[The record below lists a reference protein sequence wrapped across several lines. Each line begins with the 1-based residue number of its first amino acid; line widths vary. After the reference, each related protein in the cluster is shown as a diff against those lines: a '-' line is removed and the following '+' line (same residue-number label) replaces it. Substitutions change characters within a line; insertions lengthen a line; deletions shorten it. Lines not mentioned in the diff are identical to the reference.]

1 MQGYSSCKQNHMK
14 ICYKC
19 AQISFLGVKLWNVQY
34 VEVKLRY
41 RQNTKSRHPKPKSLF
56 SHIVIISSA
65 SQTVKELLCLK
76 GIHVRH

>member
-41 RQNTKSRHPKPKSLF
+41 RQNTKSRHPKPEVPLF
-56 SHIVIISSA
+56 PHCDYFIGQPNCKRAAV
-65 SQTVKELLCLK
+65 LK
-76 GIHVRH
+76 RYSR